1 MKKEYLILAV
11 VILALSVYLV
21 VKKDNLQNYTLP
33 EPMKIEQGEIN
44 KILITR
50 KNIPVELVREN
61 EIWVVSDKKFTADM
75 NKVTELL
82 DVIRNLKVSGLISE
96 STDTIRYELDEPQA
110 IDVKVFKDKEPL
122 LSFKIGKTAPSGNHT
137 FIMLA
142 GDTKIYQADK
152 NFQTKFNTSVNTLRD
167 KQVLTFKQAAIEQ
180 ISLVKDGVTKNLTMA
195 PAPAPATAPATAPAP
210 ATATDDK
217 ETDVSWKFEDGT
229 TPDKE
234 ALTNLLSSLSFLK
247 CERFSDSLSKEE
259 LEKLSPLCKITIKD
273 TPPIVLNIFDK
284 KDGDSM
290 VATSSMTPYPFVL
303 ESYKGKDILSYVD
316 QLAGLVKE
324 EKIINKE

>member
-50 KNIPVELVREN
+50 KNITVELVRKN
-61 EIWVVSDKKFTADM
+61 EIWVMSDKKFTADM
-75 NKVTELL
+75 TKINELL

-152 NFQTKFNTSVNTLRD
+152 NFQTKFNTSVDTLRD

-180 ISLVKDGVTKNLTMA
+180 ISLVKDGVTKNLTRA
-195 PAPAPATAPATAPAP
+195 PAPASASASASAK
-210 ATATDDK
+210 DDK

-324 EKIINKE
+324 EIKIDKE

>member
-21 VKKDNLQNYTLP
+21 LKKDNLQNYTLP

-61 EIWVVSDKKFTADM
+61 EIWVVSDKKFTADT
-75 NKVTELL
+75 NKVNKLL

-96 STDTIRYELDEPQA
+96 SSDTIRYELDEPQA
-110 IDVKVFKDKEPL
+110 IDVKVFKDQEPL

-142 GDTKIYQADK
+142 GGTKIYQADK
-152 NFQTKFNTSVNTLRD
+152 NFQNEFNTSVDTIRD
-167 KQVLTFKQAAIEQ
+167 KQVLTFKQSAIEQ
-180 ISLVKDGVTKNLTMA
+180 ITLVKDGVTKNLTRA
-195 PAPAPATAPATAPAP
+195 PAPAPAK
-210 ATATDDK
+210 DDK
-217 ETDVSWKFEDGT
+217 ETNVSWKFEDGT
-229 TPDKE
+229 TPAKE

-247 CERFSDSLSKEE
+247 CERFSDLSMEE

-273 TPPIVLNIFDK
+273 TTPIVLKIFEK

-290 VATSSMTPYPFVL
+290 VATSSMNPYPFVL

-324 EKIINKE
+324 EKKINKE

>member
-1 MKKEYLILAV
+1 MKKEYVILAV
-11 VILALSVYLV
+11 VILALGAYLV

-33 EPMKIEQGEIN
+33 APMKIEQGEIN

-50 KNIPVELVREN
+50 KNIPVELVLEN
-61 EIWVVSDKKFTADM
+61 EIWVVSDKKFAADI
-75 NKVTELL
+75 NKVNELL

-96 STDTIRYELDEPQA
+96 SSDTLRYELDDPQA
-110 IDVKVFKDKEPL
+110 IDVKVFKDKELL

-152 NFQTKFNTSVNTLRD
+152 NFQNEFNTSVDTLRD
-167 KQVLTFKQAAIEQ
+167 KQVMTFTEAAIEQ
-180 ISLVKDGVTKNLTMA
+180 ISLVKDGVTKNLT
-195 PAPAPATAPATAPAP
+195 TAPAT
-210 ATATDDK
+210 DK
-217 ETDVSWKFEDGT
+217 EKKIPWKFEDGT

-273 TPPIVLNIFDK
+273 TTPIVLNIFEK
-284 KDGDSM
+284 KEGDSM
-290 VATSSMTPYPFVL
+290 VATSSMSPYPFVL
-303 ESYKGKDILSYVD
+303 ESYKGSDILAYVD
-316 QLAGLVKE
+316 KLAGLVKE
-324 EKIINKE
+324 EKEVNKE